1 MHMFEEDRCEVCSVH
16 EERVNAAKSALPEEQ
31 ERARAAG
38 YLRLL
43 GDQTRITIL
52 CALDGRELCVC
63 DLTALLGLSQS
74 AVSHQL
80 ALLRTGGL
88 VRVRREGKVAWYT
101 HAGPSLH
108 LLLNLVIRHD

>member
-1 MHMFEEDRCEVCSVH
+1 MLDDDRCEVLSVH
-16 EERVNAAKSALPEEQ
+16 QERVNAARSTLPGAEE
-31 ERARAAG
+31 RSRVAG

-63 DLTALLGLSQS
+63 DLTVLLGLSQS

-80 ALLRTGGL
+80 ALLRAGGL
-88 VRVRREGKVAWYT
+88 VRVRRDGKVAWYT
-101 HAGPSLH
+101 LVDPSLH
-108 LLLNLVIRHD
+108 LLLKLVIRHD